1 METVPYGVYSVD
13 GSILV
18 QLVVPL
24 GAVPEVLVEHIPQ

>member
-13 GSILV
+13 GPILV

-24 GAVPEVLVEHIPQ
+24 GAVRTVLVEYIPQ